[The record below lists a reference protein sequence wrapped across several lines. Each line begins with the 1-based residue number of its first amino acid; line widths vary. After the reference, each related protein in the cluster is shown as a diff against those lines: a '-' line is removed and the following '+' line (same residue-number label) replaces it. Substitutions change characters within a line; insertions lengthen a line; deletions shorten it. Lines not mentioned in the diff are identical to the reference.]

1 MQEEKAPLSSF
12 AANFATTSEE
22 VDAVISDALAS
33 EDSLTAEVDSLQ
45 EDIGKNKRIGLMWP
59 RGHSLEHAAKKLLE
73 EYSIHG
79 CPVDCGENWSIQQI
93 EAALLRGSHPSA
105 KAKEAIIEMR
115 KEAADKEQGG
125 YAKVVRY
132 GDIKDDIPPQLKISP
147 VAAIPHK
154 SRLFRFILDLSFELI
169 IDGKR
174 FPSVNNSTRKMAKQE
189 SMEQLGQVIKR
200 ILHTMAQAR
209 KEDPTQVFHFAKL
222 DIKDG
227 FWRLAVSDIAAWNF
241 CYVLPSVNKV
251 QSIDDIEIVVPNA
264 LQMGWCE
271 SPPFFCSAS
280 ETGRDTIEKLLSTDQ
295 QEAHAFEDLMFPDT
309 FVFGD
314 RRTECIRLIEVYVD
328 DYIAMTN
335 DASKQNLLHFS
346 RCMLHGIHSVF
357 PPPDVTGHNG
367 EDPIAQKKLKA
378 GEGHWATEKEILG
391 WMIDG
396 EFYTITLPSDKLKKL
411 VHDLKNMERRKA
423 IPFKQFQKLA
433 GRLQHAALGLVG
445 GTTLMSPIWQ
455 AMQGEPEFINVKD
468 AVKVALRD
476 WRWMIKN
483 LLKHPTNI
491 SLLVVD
497 DPDYIGYLD
506 ACKLG
511 AGGVLLPGK
520 KDFPPVVW
528 QVEWPEDIREKL
540 DANVLTINDLE
551 LAAIV
556 LEYLAFETLLPQL
569 HNTRLGL
576 FCDNTSA
583 VSWGQKA
590 MSSKSIVAGK
600 LLKMLFLRIRE
611 KKLGKPLI
619 TNIAGNKNGMADV
632 ASRAFK
638 GGEFQKAHHNLVPYF
653 NSHFPL
659 QQASWEEFH
668 LPKEL
673 TSHVIACL
681 RGEQWEMESLRKTR
695 KIGKNTGI
703 IGQNIA
709 DKLKSIQCSETQA
722 NGSVCWQSPH
732 LLQGSGQA
740 STATELRSKFS
751 QSRRLLQPSP
761 RPSSWL
767 EGNLQST

>member
-1 MQEEKAPLSSF
+1 M
-12 AANFATTSEE
+12 
-22 VDAVISDALAS
+22 ISDALAS

-295 QEAHAFEDLMFPDT
+295 QEAHAFEDLM
-309 FVFGD
+309 
-314 RRTECIRLIEVYVD
+314 
-328 DYIAMTN
+328 
-335 DASKQNLLHFS
+335 
-346 RCMLHGIHSVF
+346 
-357 PPPDVTGHNG
+357 
-367 EDPIAQKKLKA
+367 
-378 GEGHWATEKEILG
+378 
-391 WMIDG
+391 
-396 EFYTITLPSDKLKKL
+396 
-411 VHDLKNMERRKA
+411 
-423 IPFKQFQKLA
+423 
-433 GRLQHAALGLVG
+433 
-445 GTTLMSPIWQ
+445 
-455 AMQGEPEFINVKD
+455 
-468 AVKVALRD
+468 
-476 WRWMIKN
+476 
-483 LLKHPTNI
+483 
-491 SLLVVD
+491 
-497 DPDYIGYLD
+497 
-506 ACKLG
+506 
-511 AGGVLLPGK
+511 
-520 KDFPPVVW
+520 
-528 QVEWPEDIREKL
+528 
-540 DANVLTINDLE
+540 
-551 LAAIV
+551 
-556 LEYLAFETLLPQL
+556 
-569 HNTRLGL
+569 
-576 FCDNTSA
+576 
-583 VSWGQKA
+583 
-590 MSSKSIVAGK
+590 
-600 LLKMLFLRIRE
+600 
-611 KKLGKPLI
+611 
-619 TNIAGNKNGMADV
+619 
-632 ASRAFK
+632 
-638 GGEFQKAHHNLVPYF
+638 
-653 NSHFPL
+653 
-659 QQASWEEFH
+659 
-668 LPKEL
+668 
-673 TSHVIACL
+673 
-681 RGEQWEMESLRKTR
+681 
-695 KIGKNTGI
+695 
-703 IGQNIA
+703 
-709 DKLKSIQCSETQA
+709 
-722 NGSVCWQSPH
+722 
-732 LLQGSGQA
+732 
-740 STATELRSKFS
+740 
-751 QSRRLLQPSP
+751 
-761 RPSSWL
+761 
-767 EGNLQST
+767 